1 MDHSAS
7 NGPKPTWVVSSC
19 DVLFDGDAIR
29 IDFVDAAFVFHS
41 QWLHDAKCDTGPSRT
56 AVTAYCSK
64 PAGARIIEAHVGNA
78 ATTLE
83 AKWQDESM
91 SSFPAVWLRVHGPLV
106 GKACSDKSPQQVK
119 EPEGWLAAT
128 LRIPSVDYHDI
139 FSTTEER
146 CSVVA
151 EQVLDILL
159 MSPETGIIKVTG
171 LPPPDVECER
181 RKINTLVTRVL
192 KKLFGSVFQHS
203 RRAAETTFNVASH
216 RDEDTKRGDVLV
228 NYNTTQVLLPHADHA
243 HYQHPVQVQGFYCL
257 EGESENTFVSGLR
270 ALRTL
275 QEEAPDLYKPLVTS
289 QMAVGRTV
297 HYYDPPLRQ
306 GTVDT
311 PVTFQP
317 GTSAVKRFRWHAH
330 LTGSLVTPFEDFPV
344 ARAAHQKLQ
353 EIMRRESHLLKVR
366 LQPGDLYIWNNFTIL
381 HGRERVF
388 ETPRTG
394 VGQTVPEQVV
404 ADRYR
409 AIKMEALREHLEEDW
424 LIHMPLTLLY
434 QMIELIKGY

>member
-7 NGPKPTWVVSSC
+7 NGRKPTWVVSSC

-139 FSTTEER
+139 FSTTEDR

-151 EQVLDILL
+151 EQVLDILP

-171 LPPPDVECER
+171 LPSPDVECER

-216 RDEDTKRGDVLV
+216 RDEVTKRGDVLV
-228 NYNTTQVLLPHADHA
+228 NYNTT
-243 HYQHPVQVQGFYCL
+243 
-257 EGESENTFVSGLR
+257 
-270 ALRTL
+270 
-275 QEEAPDLYKPLVTS
+275 
-289 QMAVGRTV
+289 
-297 HYYDPPLRQ
+297 
-306 GTVDT
+306 
-311 PVTFQP
+311 QP

-409 AIKMEALREHLEEDW
+409 AIKMEAPREHLEEDW
-424 LIHMPLTLLY
+424 LIHMPFTLLY